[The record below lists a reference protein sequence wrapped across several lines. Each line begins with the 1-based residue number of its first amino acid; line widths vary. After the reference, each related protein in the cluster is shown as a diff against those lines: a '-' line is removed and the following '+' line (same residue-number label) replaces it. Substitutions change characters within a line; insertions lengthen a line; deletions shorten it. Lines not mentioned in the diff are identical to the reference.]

1 MFFKVLS
8 TENMRRKQEQE
19 WLPWIQ
25 FLIPS
30 ISLRKKSINV
40 SNLPFTRFI

>member
-25 FLIPS
+25 ILIPS
-30 ISLRKKSINV
+30 ISLRKKINKCIE
-40 SNLPFTRFI
+40 SSFH